1 MSIFH
6 WLTGNK
12 DHHIIIKEGR
22 GSRFWWEIV
31 RRDEEFGGPPIVVYK
46 DVANSPTPGFAKKEE
61 AEQNARKF
69 LDGIGA
75 DFLEVQEETEC
86 SAS

>member
-1 MSIFH
+1 MSIFR

-12 DHHIIIKEGR
+12 DHHIVVAKGKGGHYWWQIVHREPSGR
-22 GSRFWWEIV
+22 YR
-31 RRDEEFGGPPIVVYK
+31 
-46 DVANSPTPGFAKKEE
+46 DVANSPTPGFALRKL
-61 AEQNARKF
+61 AEDNAREF

-75 DFLEVQEETEC
+75 DYLEVQEETEC

>member
-12 DHHIIIKEGR
+12 DHHIVVKEGK
-22 GSRFWWEIV
+22 GGRFWWEIV
-31 RRDEEFGGPPIVVYK
+31 QRSEGFSGPPVVVCH
-46 DVANSPTPGFAKKEE
+46 DVANSPTPGFAKREL
-61 AEQNARKF
+61 AEDNAREF

-75 DFLEVQEETEC
+75 DYLEVQEETEC